1 MVPAGSLLGEEVSID
16 EDEAGG
22 KPCAAC
28 SGSVLEKEFQSKE
41 QTRIQVVSPFGSFS
55 KSAIGLSSDSSAR
68 GSSPEA
74 IDGKE
79 SLKNRA

>member
-1 MVPAGSLLGEEVSID
+1 MVPAGSLPGEGVSID

-55 KSAIGLSSDSSAR
+55 KNATGFSSDSSTG
-68 GSSPEA
+68 GSSPKA

-79 SLKNRA
+79 SLRNKT